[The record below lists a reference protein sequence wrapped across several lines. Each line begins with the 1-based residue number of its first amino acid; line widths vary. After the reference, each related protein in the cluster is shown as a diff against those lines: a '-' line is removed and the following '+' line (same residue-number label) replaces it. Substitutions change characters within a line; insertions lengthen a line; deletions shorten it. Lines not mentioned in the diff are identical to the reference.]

1 MTGPLPPGQPLWSAT
16 LVTGLAGDA
25 CALIVVFHHV
35 LADGMGGLAILASLV
50 DGAGSPPARDFP
62 RPKPSW
68 RRLAQDTA
76 ASRLHASGTSRAS
89 QPGCGTL
96 LLNFAR
102 G

>member
-50 DGAGSPPARDFP
+50 DGVGSPPARGFP
-62 RPKPSW
+62 GAEALLAPACPGRGRQQAPYSREPLGRPSP
-68 RRLAQDTA
+68 A
-76 ASRLHASGTSRAS
+76 AGHS
-89 QPGCGTL
+89 C
-96 LLNFAR
+96 
-102 G
+102 